1 MRKLFS
7 TTRTTRS
14 LSAVR
19 FNDANGEVCTAICR
33 ADAHR
38 DRARTA
44 ALALVFHL

>member
-1 MRKLFS
+1 MRKLF
-7 TTRTTRS
+7 TRKSRP

-19 FNDANGEVCTAICR
+19 FNDATSEVCTAACR

-44 ALALVFHL
+44 AIARGFHI